1 VNSDQCDVSPKDKA
15 PKIQLDPVAAPTAS
29 EQRPIQEIDRN
40 RQQPKN
46 QTNNQ
51 MFAPD
56 GFHHLSL
63 YQISRINTPVVMSS
77 TSAWPLA
84 LREALVER
92 ADPWNASHK

>member
-1 VNSDQCDVSPKDKA
+1 VNSDQHDVTPKEKA
-15 PKIQLDPVAAPTAS
+15 AKIQRDPVAAPTTS

-56 GFHHLSL
+56 GLHHSSL
-63 YQISRINTPVVMSS
+63 YQISWMNTPVGMSS
-77 TSAWPLA
+77 TNARSLA
-84 LREALVER
+84 LSKAVVELAL
-92 ADPWNASHK
+92 P

>member
-1 VNSDQCDVSPKDKA
+1 MELNGDVNSDQRDVTPKDKA
-15 PKIQLDPVAAPTAS
+15 TKIQLDPVAAPTAS

-56 GFHHLSL
+56 GLHHRFSLSNFPDEYTCRYEL
-63 YQISRINTPVVMSS
+63 DECAV
-77 TSAWPLA
+77 ACA
-84 LREALVER
+84 
-92 ADPWNASHK
+92 K

>member
-1 VNSDQCDVSPKDKA
+1 VNSDQRDVTPKDKA
-15 PKIQLDPVAAPTAS
+15 AKIQRDPVAAPTTS

-56 GFHHLSL
+56 GLHHLSL
-63 YQISRINTPVVMSS
+63 YQIPRMNTPVVMSS
-77 TSAWPLA
+77 TNARPLA
-84 LREALVER
+84 LSELVVEF
-92 ADPWNASHK
+92 APL

>member
-1 VNSDQCDVSPKDKA
+1 VNSDQRDVTPKDKS
-15 PKIQLDPVAAPTAS
+15 PKIQLDPAAATTAS

-56 GFHHLSL
+56 GLHHLSL
-63 YQISRINTPVVMSS
+63 YQISRMNTPVVMNS
-77 TSAWPLA
+77 TNARSLA
-84 LREALVER
+84 LTEAVVEL
-92 ADPWNASHK
+92 PAS